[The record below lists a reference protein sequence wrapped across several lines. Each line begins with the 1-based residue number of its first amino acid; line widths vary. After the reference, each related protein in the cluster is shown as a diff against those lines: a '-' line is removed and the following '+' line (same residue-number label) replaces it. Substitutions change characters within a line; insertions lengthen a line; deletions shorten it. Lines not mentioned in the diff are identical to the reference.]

1 MSHTPTVRSL
11 LTEAARLRAKAVE
24 LAPAYR
30 HAEIEELRHK
40 AYQIEARVLVKFRP
54 VPVFQHTTRDCAAA
68 VKAAERVQV
77 LARVPPRVRAVLEDI
92 QTNPRYTGR
101 A

>member
-1 MSHTPTVRSL
+1 MTHTPAAHSL
-11 LTEAARLRAKAVE
+11 LTEAARLRAKAQE
-24 LAPAYR
+24 LAPAAPVR
-30 HAEIEELRHK
+30 EVEELRYK
-40 AYQIEARVLVKFRP
+40 ASQIEARVLIKARQ

-77 LARVPPRVRAVLEDI
+77 LARVKPDVRAVLEDI